1 MEPWSRA
8 ATCARPAVQ
17 APEQPW
23 AQPQAAEQRQ
33 GSRSPRAGVK
43 PADHGI
49 AVGEALSEQ
58 SLRHDTGT
66 PRRPPPPA
74 PRHKDAPPP
83 TAASGGSASPWA
95 PCLPAR
101 GLLLVAA
108 DPALCEPHG
117 GGREQRPDSHPV
129 PPTPRQAV
137 SAPSD
142 TVRCRNERDARVAQC
157 EGGRSA
163 VP

>member
-8 ATCARPAVQ
+8 AACARPAVQ

-74 PRHKDAPPP
+74 GAAPARAHPASQHAACCSLP
-83 TAASGGSASPWA
+83 QTQQCASHTAGDTSSDQIRVRSRP
-95 PCLPAR
+95 LPAR
-101 GLLLVAA
+101 PFLPPQILFGVVTNVM
-108 DPALCEPHG
+108 PA
-117 GGREQRPDSHPV
+117 
-129 PPTPRQAV
+129 
-137 SAPSD
+137 
-142 TVRCRNERDARVAQC
+142 
-157 EGGRSA
+157 
-163 VP
+163 